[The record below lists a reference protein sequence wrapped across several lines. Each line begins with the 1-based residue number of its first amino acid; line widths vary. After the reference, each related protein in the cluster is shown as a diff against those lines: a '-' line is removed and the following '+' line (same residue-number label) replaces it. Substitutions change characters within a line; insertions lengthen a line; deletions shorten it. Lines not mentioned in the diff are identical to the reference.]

1 MVSPRHLL
9 NQQTINRLRRLADI
23 LDPGYR
29 LRRMPRALRGIWFRR
44 HHSVLEQTAV
54 NSAIAQIL
62 QRGQAAGL
70 GKIGNTELRVVMHWL
85 AQGERETARF
95 LPGLR
100 EEAFVGAGIFPAS
113 DTGMADFC
121 RLWLNSLRSL
131 DLLAVWHNAGEAVL
145 ADRFCPHAQYGRE
158 EDYYPYL
165 HADPWSRHMAGR
177 RVLVVTPFADTV
189 RQQFDRR
196 ALIWERRPLV
206 LPDCTLDVL
215 AVPFSPAL
223 ITPVEPT
230 WTARLHRLT
239 AAMEERAF
247 DIALI
252 GAGALSLPLVAKA
265 KSMGRIGIHL
275 GGATQMLFGIRGR
288 RFDADPATAALMNTH
303 WSRPLPQETPAAAG
317 LVENAAYW

>member
-1 MVSPRHLL
+1 MISPRHLL
-9 NQQTINRLRRLADI
+9 SQNAINGLRRLADT

-29 LRRMPRALRGIWFRR
+29 LRMLPRMLRGFWFRR
-44 HHSVLEQTAV
+44 NHPVLAREEA
-54 NSAIAQIL
+54 NSAIARML
-62 QRGQAAGL
+62 ALGQPAGL
-70 GKIGNTELRVVMHWL
+70 GKIGNTELRVIMRWL
-85 AQGERETARF
+85 AQGEQDMARF

-113 DTGMADFC
+113 DAGMVEFC
-121 RLWLNSLRSL
+121 HLWLDALRSL
-131 DLLAVWHNAGEAVL
+131 DLLAVWYNAGEAML
-145 ADRFCPHAQYGRE
+145 ADRFCPQALYVRE

-165 HADPWSRHMAGR
+165 HEQPWSRHLAGR

-189 RQQFDRR
+189 RQQFSRR
-196 ALIWERRPLV
+196 ALIWDKLPAV

-223 ITPVEPT
+223 VPAAEPT
-230 WTARLHRLT
+230 WTERLRRM
-239 AAMEERAF
+239 AGGMEERSF
-247 DIALI
+247 DIAII

-265 KSMGRIGIHL
+265 KAMGRVGIHL

-288 RFDADPATAALMNTH
+288 RFDADPRTAALMNPY